1 MIVSAWLDHT
11 KVWIK
16 IGLEFDLFFDQDG
29 ARIWNFCFKVYLI
42 CTKFSSKNWC
52 CSNKFLPKK
61 PQQEEFQ
68 QKSSVLIEFYEGAPG
83 Y

>member
-1 MIVSAWLDHT
+1 MILNAWLDHT

-16 IGLEFDLFFDQDG
+16 IGLEFDLFLDQDR

-52 CSNKFLPKK
+52 CSIFAPKK
-61 PQQEEFQ
+61 PQQEEFE
-68 QKSSVLIEFYEGAPG
+68 QKSSVLIDFYEGAPG